1 MILLNNVLIN
11 SKETNMLKKITAF
24 TILACITLII
34 SGCSTPE
41 KKEETVLNEKI
52 KAQEP
57 ADTPQHIAVRAA
69 EAFSG
74 APGLSA
80 EQKMKLHAIYT
91 RVYSESMQ
99 IRRDIG
105 QSKSLLFMTL
115 ANSDYKS
122 ADITRLK
129 KKIVDLDQKRLT
141 LMFDALQDVQ
151 KIVGK
156 GIEAEKIYKHLHE
169 HEVPKKYEF

>member
-1 MILLNNVLIN
+1 MLNKIIILL
-11 SKETNMLKKITAF
+11 ITSIS
-24 TILACITLII
+24 ILALTSCM
-34 SGCSTPE
+34 TPE
-41 KKEETVLNEKI
+41 KKEEMALNEKI
-52 KAQEP
+52 KTQEP

-69 EAFSG
+69 EAFAG
-74 APGLSA
+74 APGLTA
-80 EQKMKLHAIYT
+80 EQKMKLHAVYT

-129 KKIVDLDQKRLT
+129 KKIVDLDQNRLN
-141 LMFDALQDVQ
+141 LMFGALEDVQ
-151 KIVGK
+151 HIVGK
-156 GIEAEKIYKHLHE
+156 GIETEKIYKHLQE
-169 HEVPKKYEF
+169 HEFPKKYEF